1 MNESRSGNPL
11 IYESL
16 FYGLHFC
23 GIMSY
28 STRNGCDYIIK
39 FNNVTCCM
47 VFFQNR
53 KCENYLAQ
61 NWLAYRCFGIGFA
74 VWNQTPIYRE
84 ELPRFSHFVDV
95 NRLIG
100 TCTKWS
106 AFISSF
112 VASRSQIRFSGQKVK
127 VEFGWN
133 CW

>member
-1 MNESRSGNPL
+1 MRVEVGIHWFTRVYSMDFIFR
-11 IYESL
+11 
-16 FYGLHFC
+16 

-61 NWLAYRCFGIGFA
+61 NWLAYRCFSIGFA
-74 VWNQTPIYRE
+74 VCNQTPIYRE

-112 VASRSQIRFSGQKVK
+112 VANRSQIRFSGQKVK

>member
-1 MNESRSGNPL
+1 MRVTVGIHWFTRVYSMDFIFR
-11 IYESL
+11 
-16 FYGLHFC
+16 

-28 STRNGCDYIIK
+28 STRNGCDYIIT

-47 VFFQNR
+47 VILSKPEVWKLFSS
-53 KCENYLAQ
+53 KLITVSI
-61 NWLAYRCFGIGFA
+61 CFSIEFA
-74 VWNQTPIYRE
+74 ACNQTPIYRE

-100 TCTKWS
+100 TYTKWS

-112 VASRSQIRFSGQKVK
+112 VANRSQIRFSGQKVK

>member
-1 MNESRSGNPL
+1 MPNRITFANVIDKIDSKLNESDSGNPL

-28 STRNGCDYIIK
+28 STRNGCDYIIT

-61 NWLAYRCFGIGFA
+61 N
-74 VWNQTPIYRE
+74 
-84 ELPRFSHFVDV
+84 
-95 NRLIG
+95 
-100 TCTKWS
+100 
-106 AFISSF
+106 
-112 VASRSQIRFSGQKVK
+112 
-127 VEFGWN
+127 
-133 CW
+133 